1 MNPLN
6 PGVAMLLLIV
16 GQMLFVYPWAIAM
29 QTSSLTTRETMLTL
43 LLFLLGLT
51 LLGWIV
57 SSLVFALDSCA

>member
-1 MNPLN
+1 
-6 PGVAMLLLIV
+6 MLLLIV